1 MIHLIQWL
9 CPSRHC
15 LVAVAYDPQ
24 QQTHDQ
30 AVAQLEKLAAD
41 AGVLPLCALCGSKA
55 LFYDDQPTHFKD
67 MQEAYPY
74 LAAAQAANVFTHMMM
89 KASRN

>member
-24 QQTHDQ
+24 QDTHDQ
-30 AVAQLEKLAAD
+30 AVAKLETLATN

-55 LFYDDQPTHFKD
+55 LFYDDQPTRFEN
-67 MQEAYPY
+67 MEEAFPY
-74 LAAAQAANVFTHMMM
+74 LAAAQAANVYTHMMM
-89 KASRN
+89 KALRN